1 MTKYYYAGGQRVAV
15 RRGSTLSLL
24 FGDHLGSTSY
34 TADPVLGRRW
44 TSLRYKAW
52 GEQRYAEGV
61 APTNFRYTGQRFED
75 YIKLYWYGS
84 RWYDSYLNRISS
96 EGVRGKIPLYNR
108 LGVQFINIP
117 TPQ

>member
-1 MTKYYYAGGQRVAV
+1 MAVHARQRVAV

-52 GEQRYAEGV
+52 GETRYASG
-61 APTNFRYTGQRFED
+61 TTQTGF
-75 YIKLYWYGS
+75 
-84 RWYDSYLNRISS
+84 
-96 EGVRGKIPLYNR
+96 R
-108 LGVQFINIP
+108 LGEVIIP
-117 TPQ
+117 PSPLKLSGTKAVGRVE